1 MPRRSVPKRWPTGM
15 VEVAP
20 NVYGYIQA
28 GGVTGVSNGGL
39 IVGNDSA
46 IAVDALL
53 VERLY
58 MELQGEM

>member
-1 MPRRSVPKRWPTGM
+1 M

-20 NVYGYIQA
+20 NVYGYVQG
-28 GGVTGVSNGGL
+28 GGVTGVCNSGL
-39 IVGNDSA
+39 IFRNDSA
-46 IAVDALL
+46 IAADALL